1 MEQSDFYSPW
11 NNRNHDFMGNRDK
24 SICPNFLN
32 IMSENRRVSLT
43 KAKHVLP
50 CQPCCSHL
58 HDIHRTLEHNATDFS
73 NRKCWRNAGITWFPS
88 WHFVFTCYK
97 RWKTLWC
104 NQIGRLLPKISW
116 GCFQPS
122 VTKGSIAVA
131 SSPSQTICWYIR
143 ITMK

>member
-1 MEQSDFYSPW
+1 MNWSRVIFIHPEIIGITISWGIEINQFALIFLILWAKIGEDPLQKQNMYYLVNLVAAISTTFTVPLNTMQLISPT
-11 NNRNHDFMGNRDK
+11 G
-24 SICPNFLN
+24 
-32 IMSENRRVSLT
+32 T
-43 KAKHVLP
+43 K
-50 CQPCCSHL
+50 
-58 HDIHRTLEHNATDFS
+58 
-73 NRKCWRNAGITWFPS
+73 AGITWFPS
-88 WHFVFTCYK
+88 WHFAFTCYK

-104 NQIGRLLPKISW
+104 HQIGRLLPKISW

>member
-1 MEQSDFYSPW
+1 MNWSRVIFIHPEIIGITISWGIEINQFAQIFLILWAKIGEYPLQKQNMYYLVNLVAAISTTFTVPLNTMQLISPT
-11 NNRNHDFMGNRDK
+11 G
-24 SICPNFLN
+24 
-32 IMSENRRVSLT
+32 T
-43 KAKHVLP
+43 K
-50 CQPCCSHL
+50 
-58 HDIHRTLEHNATDFS
+58 
-73 NRKCWRNAGITWFPS
+73 AGITWFPS

>member
-1 MEQSDFYSPW
+1 MNWSRVIFIHPEIIGITISWGIEINQFAQIFLILWAKIGEYPLQKQNMYYLVNLVAAISTTFTVPLNTMQLISPT
-11 NNRNHDFMGNRDK
+11 G
-24 SICPNFLN
+24 
-32 IMSENRRVSLT
+32 T
-43 KAKHVLP
+43 K
-50 CQPCCSHL
+50 
-58 HDIHRTLEHNATDFS
+58 
-73 NRKCWRNAGITWFPS
+73 AGITWFPS
-88 WHFVFTCYK
+88 WHFTFTCYK